1 MNVRAIALALPLVL
15 GIAACKTSSTQG
27 SGQTASTEPSQTGQ
41 NQTTTSPDRP
51 EADAGATASG
61 TATTDSPTASGSVQ
75 GGVSGDTSGTLS
87 GTAEATPHSDD
98 ETVTGKVTSIT
109 ESSVAIQSDMGEEKL
124 LELVPQT
131 MVKVD
136 GQDASRMDLKE
147 GQEVRASFNKI
158 DGRDVAV
165 QIEALESAGSTG
177 AMPGDTT
184 GTGTTGTET
193 PDPAGSTGTSPME
206 GTTPTPEPVK

>member
-1 MNVRAIALALPLVL
+1 MYVRAIALALPLVL
-15 GIAACKTSSTQG
+15 GIAACKTSSTHG
-27 SGQTASTEPSQTGQ
+27 SGQTASTEPSQSSQ

-51 EADAGATASG
+51 EAEAGATASG
-61 TATTDSPTASGSVQ
+61 TATTDSPTASG
-75 GGVSGDTSGTLS
+75 GVSGTMS

-136 GQDASRMDLKE
+136 GQDASRTDLKE
-147 GQEVRASFNKI
+147 GQEVRASFNHVE
-158 DGRDVAV
+158 GRDVAV
-165 QIEALESAGSTG
+165 QIEARESAGSTG
-177 AMPGDTT
+177 TMPGDTT
-184 GTGTTGTET
+184 GTGTS
-193 PDPAGSTGTSPME
+193 DPAGSTGTTDPASPTE
-206 GTTPTPEPVK
+206 SAPPTPEPMK

>member
-1 MNVRAIALALPLVL
+1 MNVRAIALALPLIL
-15 GIAACKTSSTQG
+15 GIAACKTSSTHG
-27 SGQTASTEPSQTGQ
+27 SGQTASTEPSQSSQ

-51 EADAGATASG
+51 EAGATASG
-61 TATTDSPTASGSVQ
+61 TATTESPTASGSAQ
-75 GGVSGDTSGTLS
+75 GSVS

-165 QIEALESAGSTG
+165 QIEARESAGSTG
-177 AMPGDTT
+177 AMPDTTGTGT

-193 PDPAGSTGTSPME
+193 PDPAGSTGTTPME